1 MIGGVVVTDIFVV
14 DVVIVFADDVE
25 VVASDF
31 VVVVVV
37 VVVVKGVVFLCS
49 LFSYIEAYYTVK

>member
-1 MIGGVVVTDIFVV
+1 MTDIFVV

-37 VVVVKGVVFLCS
+37 EGVVFLCS